1 MDDKIGDLEQYH
13 GADVD
18 SNTVMH
24 SETQFQAY
32 YPSTSQ
38 PPKIS
43 NQLTNIR
50 NHPFTRQATEFM
62 KQKNVLYASIVIML
76 LIGGVV
82 LVFMIPQSTEPI
94 EGTWIK
100 SDGQAFTF
108 DDDNGFNNQIY
119 PGSTYT
125 LEGGSLVM
133 TSTVQI
139 INDGQLVTKLIIQSV
154 DVTFTA
160 DENAMWW
167 VWASVT
173 VDDEQQELDETPS
186 SLLIRTTVAKNTYE
200 FGVNSPTYQAEKP
213 LLCQ

>member
-1 MDDKIGDLEQYH
+1 
-13 GADVD
+13 
-18 SNTVMH
+18 
-24 SETQFQAY
+24 
-32 YPSTSQ
+32 
-38 PPKIS
+38 
-43 NQLTNIR
+43 
-50 NHPFTRQATEFM
+50 
-62 KQKNVLYASIVIML
+62 ML

-100 SDGQAFTF
+100 SDGQAFTL

-125 LEGGSLVM
+125 LEGSSLVM

-154 DVTFTA
+154 DVTFTD

-173 VDDEQQELDETPS
+173 VDDEQQELDETPC
-186 SLLIRTTVAKNTYE
+186 SLLIRTSVAKNTYE
-200 FGVNSPTYQAEKP
+200 FGVNSPTYQVEKP